1 MTVSYL
7 NVNAHLLNSGTQR
20 LLGAPLCHFDVKG
33 GIGDEKKLTTSL
45 RDSTLPTLI
54 AVSLP
59 ANNKGLL
66 STLTKKKNEIRLRL
80 QPPIDL
86 IAFGRTLAPKI
97 TSFISICEL
106 NECDFVHHWCLCGRR
121 ETVQRAIPT
130 PQQGSTKL
138 VLGI

>member
-1 MTVSYL
+1 MCIRDS

-33 GIGDEKKLTTSL
+33 GIGDEKLTTSL

-86 IAFGRTLAPKI
+86 IALGRTLAPKI
-97 TSFISICEL
+97 TSFQGKIFNSIPGE
-106 NECDFVHHWCLCGRR
+106 V
-121 ETVQRAIPT
+121 
-130 PQQGSTKL
+130 
-138 VLGI
+138 